1 MMSKRHGTQELHVLD
16 ATGDSPTELLIY
28 SPDTDAIQRCA
39 QIQVLTGSA
48 TTHQTIE
55 EALGPAKTAALPSF
69 HALTGADNTSSFSAK
84 GKPKNLK
91 RPMSHSLDPSQ
102 SGKR

>member
-1 MMSKRHGTQELHVLD
+1 MCPNTSFV
-16 ATGDSPTELLIY
+16 A
-28 SPDTDAIQRCA
+28 
-39 QIQVLTGSA
+39 GSA
-48 TTHQTIE
+48 TTHQTIKLQPIE

-91 RPMSHSLDPSQ
+91 RPMSRSLDP
-102 SGKR
+102 